1 MPAITFFKDWIFG
14 QLPFYYKDE
23 DTYKDSTGRGLLE
36 RYLGNFGEE
45 LDEGFYPFILNFLDL
60 FDAAKCNQELLPHLG
75 FILGIPNVI
84 NNDNETYR
92 RILKYAIDLY
102 KVKGTELSYKML
114 FNLIGISVTLV
125 DDLDSDIP
133 SYDSGFT
140 YDADVAIT
148 YDEDCAGCAGFFIAY
163 SSVQDTTVPLY
174 ITEVDPTLLQYADN
188 IVCTLKGIDSTFN
201 GYIKKL
207 SFREKIPVQISE
219 TSNLSNFEAPT
230 GAFSDDFD
238 TDNSFS

>member
-1 MPAITFFKDWIFG
+1 MPAVTFFRDWLFG
-14 QLPFYYKDE
+14 QLPSYFKDE
-23 DTYKDSTGRGLLE
+23 DTYVDSNGKGLLE
-36 RYLGNFGEE
+36 RYLRNFGQE
-45 LDEGFYPFILNFLDL
+45 LDEDFYPYVLNFLDL
-60 FDAAKCNQELLPHLG
+60 FDAAKCTPELLPHLG

-84 NNDNETYR
+84 NNNNDTYR

-114 FNLIGISVTLV
+114 FNLIGMSVTLV
-125 DDLDSDIP
+125 DDINSDIP

-163 SSVQDTTVPLY
+163 SSVLDTTSPLL
-174 ITEVDPTLLQYADN
+174 INQIDPTFLQYADN
-188 IVCTLKGIDSTFN
+188 IVCMLKGADSTFS

-219 TSNLSNFEAPT
+219 TSSLNNFEAPT

-238 TDNSFS
+238 TTNSFS